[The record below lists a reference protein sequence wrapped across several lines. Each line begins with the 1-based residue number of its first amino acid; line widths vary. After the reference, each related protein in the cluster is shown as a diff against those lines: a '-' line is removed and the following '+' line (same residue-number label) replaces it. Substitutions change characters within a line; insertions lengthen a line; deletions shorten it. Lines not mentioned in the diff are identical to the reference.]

1 MHARMIGFCKTV
13 LIGTK
18 TWYLFYPIFTD
29 PDLLNKNEDG
39 VIAWIFLSSFLHYW
53 NDIFFRN
60 THDKM

>member
-1 MHARMIGFCKTV
+1 MIGFCKTV

-39 VIAWIFLSSFLHYW
+39 VIAGIFLSSFLHYW
-53 NDIFFRN
+53 NDFFFS
-60 THDKM
+60 